1 MTIADRQPRIP
12 MTDGFEPVRRAVVI
26 GAGTMGSGIAAHLA
40 NCGIVVALL
49 DRVADGDD
57 RSALARTAIER
68 QVQVG
73 GFMVPAF
80 AARVTPGNVED
91 DLDVVAEADWIV
103 EAVFEDPNV
112 KHELYAKLEGLRRPG
127 TLVSSN
133 TSGIPVAELVRG
145 HSEEFARDFTIT
157 HFFNPPR
164 TMELLEVVAGSD
176 TSPEVLE
183 RTIRVADRQLGKTV
197 LECRDTP
204 GFIANRLGSH
214 WMAVAALEA
223 FEAGLDVETAD
234 AIMSRPF
241 GIPRTGVFGLFDL
254 VGVNLV
260 PLLWPVLTRALPA
273 DDAAQRYDLMGDRVF
288 QHLLDNGL
296 IGRRG
301 PGGFTRRKNEAGEM
315 VDEVI
320 DLE

>member
-12 MTDGFEPVRRAVVI
+12 MTDGFEPVRSAVVI

-91 DLDVVAEADWIV
+91 DLDVVAGADWIV

-127 TLVSSN
+127 TLMSSN

-164 TMELLEVVAGSD
+164 T
-176 TSPEVLE
+176 E
-183 RTIRVADRQLGKTV
+183 RDQ
-197 LECRDTP
+197 
-204 GFIANRLGSH
+204 
-214 WMAVAALEA
+214 
-223 FEAGLDVETAD
+223 
-234 AIMSRPF
+234 
-241 GIPRTGVFGLFDL
+241 
-254 VGVNLV
+254 
-260 PLLWPVLTRALPA
+260 
-273 DDAAQRYDLMGDRVF
+273 
-288 QHLLDNGL
+288 
-296 IGRRG
+296 
-301 PGGFTRRKNEAGEM
+301 
-315 VDEVI
+315 
-320 DLE
+320 